1 MKPLVLFDIDGTL
14 LRTRGAGREA
24 MDEAFHAVHGWEK
37 ATEGVHI
44 GGSTDGK
51 ICQDVG
57 EKYGAAIDVDAVKA
71 VYLERVAA
79 RLADRSRVEVC
90 PGVFEL
96 IEALQGRA
104 HVALLTGN
112 WEHGAKAKLGAAGL
126 WEAFAWGAYAEDAV
140 DRNHLLPIARSRAAE
155 RGVQHHRVIIIGDTP
170 ADIACARAGAGE
182 VIAVETGFG
191 APDELTRCSPDL
203 QVPDLRSAFG
213 RVMNFLG

>member
-24 MDEAFHAVHGWEK
+24 MDDAFLAVHGWQR

-57 EKYGAAIDVDAVKA
+57 VKYTTAVDVDAVKG
-71 VYLERVAA
+71 VYLLRVAE

-96 IEALQGRA
+96 LDAIQGRA
-104 HVALLTGN
+104 HLALLTGN
-112 WEHGAKAKLGAAGL
+112 WEGGAAVKLGAAGL
-126 WEAFAWGAYAEDAV
+126 WTAFEWGAYAEDAV
-140 DRNHLLPIARSRAAE
+140 DRNHLLPIARARARTRGLHHE
-155 RGVQHHRVIIIGDTP
+155 RAVIIGDTP
-170 ADIACARAGAGE
+170 ADVACARAGDGH
-182 VIAVETGFG
+182 VIAVETGFSE
-191 APDELTRCSPDL
+191 PEELAGTSPDL
-203 QVPDLRSAFG
+203 QVKDLKHGFA

>member
-24 MDEAFHAVHGWEK
+24 MDDAFLAVHGWER

-57 EKYGAAIDVDAVKA
+57 EKYGVAIRVEAVKG
-71 VYLERVAA
+71 VYLDRVAA
-79 RLADRSRVEVC
+79 RLADRARVEVC
-90 PGVFEL
+90 PGVVEL
-96 IEALQGRA
+96 LEALTGRA

-126 WEAFAWGAYAEDAV
+126 WQAFSWGAYAEDAV
-140 DRNHLLPIARSRAAE
+140 DRNHLLPIARTRAQT
-155 RGVQHHRVIIIGDTP
+155 RGVQHGRVVIIGDTP

-191 APDELTRCSPDL
+191 APEELARCSPDL
-203 QVPDLRSAFG
+203 QVPDLLSAFG
-213 RVMNFLG
+213 RVMRFLS